1 MLILTRKDGESIR
14 IGSDVIVKVSQI
26 SGGRVKLAIDAPRD
40 VTIRRNELPERAETP
55 TEWEPCEREIS
66 RAARRPPLVAG
77 C

>member
-1 MLILTRKDGESIR
+1 MLVLTRKDGESIR

-40 VTIRRNELPERAETP
+40 VAIRRNELPERAETP
-55 TEWEPCEREIS
+55 PS
-66 RAARRPPLVAG
+66 VAACGPPLAAG